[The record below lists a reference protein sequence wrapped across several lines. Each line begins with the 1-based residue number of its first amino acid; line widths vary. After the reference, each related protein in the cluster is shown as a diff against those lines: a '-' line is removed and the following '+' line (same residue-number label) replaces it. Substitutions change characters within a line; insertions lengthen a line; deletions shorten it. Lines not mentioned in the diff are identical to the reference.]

1 MSHESVERV
10 RPPLVAD
17 ESTMLVAWLDWHRE
31 TLAQEVSGVDPE
43 RMREATAAPTTL
55 TPLGLVRHMAD
66 NERYW
71 FREVVAGE
79 QVEDYWA
86 PEDDPEA
93 DFRGAHPDGPEA
105 DVAVWRAAVAESRA
119 VLTGRSM
126 DDLCAKESPAGPGS
140 VRWVVVHMIEE
151 YARHNGHADVL
162 RERLGGVVGV

>member
-31 TLAQEVSGVDPE
+31 TLAQKVSGVDPE

-55 TPLGLVRHMAD
+55 TLLGLVRHMAD

-93 DFRGAHPDGPEA
+93 DFRGAHPGWA
-105 DVAVWRAAVAESRA
+105 GGRRRGVAGGGRGIAGRAGRA
-119 VLTGRSM
+119 VDGRPVRQGVSRRAGFGAM
-126 DDLCAKESPAGPGS
+126 GGGAHDRGVRPAQ
-140 VRWVVVHMIEE
+140 R
-151 YARHNGHADVL
+151 ARGRAS
-162 RERLGGVVGV
+162 